1 MRIEE
6 SLSRETH
13 ARPFGRKGMAVTM
26 PAAPRSSLVDDI
38 KLFALTFAC
47 GFLFVSLYLA

>member
-6 SLSRETH
+6 SLSREIQP
-13 ARPFGRKGMAVTM
+13 RPFGRKGLAVTM
-26 PAAPRSSLVDDI
+26 AAAQRSSLVEDI

-47 GFLFVSLYLA
+47 GFLFVSFYLA

>member
-6 SLSRETH
+6 SLSREFQPRT
-13 ARPFGRKGMAVTM
+13 FGRKGLAVTM
-26 PAAPRSSLVDDI
+26 TTEPRSTLLEDI

>member
-6 SLSRETH
+6 SLTRECH
-13 ARPFGRKGMAVTM
+13 PRLFGRKGT
-26 PAAPRSSLVDDI
+26 AATIAAAQRSTLVEDV